1 MKISMIACVVSLIAV
16 VGCASH
22 PHPYDT
28 NTAANAKED
37 DTSALGQPS
46 DPCVHSDVPCKKDNF
61 DTAADYGSAAVHAAA
76 DGSRWVYN
84 EATKAWEW
92 ANSQEAKD
100 DYKKAQEKFD
110 ALSDAL
116 KDYAKDA
123 EKAVKKETSKP

>member
-1 MKISMIACVVSLIAV
+1 MKLSMIACVVSLVAV

-28 NTAANAKED
+28 NTASNAKEE
-37 DTSALGQPS
+37 TALGQPS
-46 DPCVHSDVPCKKDNF
+46 DPCVQSDVPCKKDAY
-61 DTAADYGSAAVHAAA
+61 DVAADYATVGANVGFHAAA
-76 DGSRWVYN
+76 DAGRWIWN
-84 EATKAWEW
+84 EATKAYDWSQ
-92 ANSQEAKD
+92 SQEAKD

-123 EKAVKKETSKP
+123 EKAVKKP